1 MCVPIIWN
9 TWNIFWS
16 SAGHSFHSNLELYG
30 CNGRC
35 WKGINIHRVMILHHH
50 SQDMW
55 PSHRLS
61 LSNPSSSSVASGPT
75 TSVHTQTSSTASP
88 QCRALPRALAPTTK
102 GEGVRLL
109 NPWRAVNK
117 RLGNKSVEGP
127 WVKQAT
133 KSTIIQ
139 KNMWQAVDI
148 LTILWQ
154 TQTFRKKKK
163 HTFNAAPKT
172 PVRHCKTLWAPI
184 QLAPLVSGEALCKQP
199 NYEQLEEIKERGGM

>member
-35 WKGINIHRVMILHHH
+35 WKGINIHRVMILHHR

-61 LSNPSSSSVASGPT
+61 LSNPSSSSVVSGPT
-75 TSVHTQTSSTASP
+75 TSVHTQTSSTESP

-139 KNMWQAVDI
+139 KKYVTSGWHFDHPVTDSNVP
-148 LTILWQ
+148 
-154 TQTFRKKKK
+154 KKICD
-163 HTFNAAPKT
+163 TFNAAPKT
-172 PVRHCKTLWAPI
+172 LVRPSEHPYTWLRLFLGKPCASSPTMNNLK
-184 QLAPLVSGEALCKQP
+184 K
-199 NYEQLEEIKERGGM
+199 